1 MLCLGPKQLQ
11 NKRKKINSNK
21 EMIIL
26 HNNQIQR
33 KKVQLS
39 LLKDK
44 RKKHIF
50 VLQIKTML

>member
-44 RKKHIF
+44 RKKHMF